1 MQDPIKVFLIII
13 LLICS
18 KVDTVHS
25 DPNTYFD
32 QDFTGETISQLR
44 SQQIHSAQ
52 ELDSQISKLLATQNY
67 TEENDRLVLNRNL
80 NQCKPSN
87 QGSALIIA
95 FSGTGSYQPRL
106 PVLMDQVCKSLQNSI
121 KPNLLNNIHYR
132 VHSRF
137 YKDNPNLSKKWS
149 GLLAGPMNFLCNN
162 PDLLPYSYNWYS
174 FPSEESELLDDPTK
188 LKIKEFLK
196 LPKEIKSSFAAFPA
210 GIQNAVQCTQKYL
223 GHKNSISGQTKLI
236 VLSHSSGGRSA
247 IKYLEKLQELKD
259 PRNSTKPIKANLVF
273 TIDPVREA
281 HEAIAEALSQMAA
294 NPIKKAYNFLPVIPD
309 VKVHPVYVW
318 SRHQKESLYKTSNT
332 IQHVNFYQKADQLG
346 LKTQPKF
353 GIHGSPIHGADLNRD
368 LTLKLGKDGHG
379 AITYHTDLLEQ
390 FRQELLD
397 LYQ

>member
-1 MQDPIKVFLIII
+1 MNLNE
-13 LLICS
+13 
-18 KVDTVHS
+18 VHS
-25 DPNTYFD
+25 NPPEAFD
-32 QDFTGETISQLR
+32 VNFIGTSFEET
-44 SQQIHSAQ
+44 QIVKA
-52 ELDSQISKLLATQNY
+52 EALDKEIEKLLKLQKYRSDT
-67 TEENDRLVLNRNL
+67 DRLVLNKKL
-80 NQCKPSN
+80 NQCQPSSS
-87 QGSALIIA
+87 GSALIIA

-106 PVLMDQVCKSLQNSI
+106 PILLDQICKSIGHNIHSDLM
-121 KPNLLNNIHYR
+121 KNIHYR
-132 VHSRF
+132 VSAKFHKTE
-137 YKDNPNLSKKWS
+137 KDLPDKWS

-162 PDLLPYSYNWYS
+162 PDLLPYSYDWYS

-196 LPKEIKSSFAAFPA
+196 LPKEIKSSFGAFPA

-223 GHKNSISGQTKLI
+223 GHKNSIAGQTKLI

-247 IKYLEKLQELKD
+247 IKYLEKLQELND
-259 PRNSTKPIKANLVF
+259 PRNATKPIKADLVF

-332 IQHVNFYQKADQLG
+332 IQHVNFYQKADQFG

-379 AITYHTDLLEQ
+379 AITYHADLLEQ
-390 FRQELLD
+390 FKHELLN
-397 LYQ
+397 LY